1 MIKIKSHHL
10 LYESINGSDCPVC
23 SLVYFGQCYE
33 TCTLV
38 QSGRI
43 VTSFWNWL
51 SKTYGCT
58 SMASGDSTRN
68 LNLFRVLVRYSVT
81 VYKGNGVGSVVS
93 AMATWCDRT

>member
-10 LYESINGSDCPVC
+10 LYESINDSDCPVC

-33 TCTLV
+33 TRTLV
-38 QSGRI
+38 QSRRI
-43 VTSFWNWL
+43 VTSFWDWL

-68 LNLFRVLVRYSVT
+68 LNLFCVLVCYSVKNLYCT
-81 VYKGNGVGSVVS
+81 VWVLDEEAVRCYPKG
-93 AMATWCDRT
+93 